1 MTIKV
6 GINGF
11 GRIGRNIFRATDKLK
26 GDFEIVAVNDL
37 GDAAT
42 FAHLLKYD
50 TALGTFGPEV
60 SAGGDSIKVDG
71 RAVKFLSHKDPGE
84 LPWKDLGVDIVI
96 ESTGL
101 FTDATKARVHI
112 DKGGAQK
119 VVISAPATNQDYT
132 VVFGVNHKGYDPKKH
147 NVVSNASC
155 TTNCF
160 VPLAKVLNDSFGIE
174 RGMMTTIHAYTAD
187 QKLQDLPHKDL
198 RRARAAA
205 DNVIPTSTG
214 ANRAVAE
221 VLPELAGKFA
231 GMAFRVPILDVSVVD
246 LTVELKTNANAKTIN
261 AAFDEAAKGALKGI
275 LAVSHEELVS
285 SDFKSNPHS
294 SIVDAPLTLELE
306 SHWAKVVSWYDN
318 EWGFSCRM
326 VDLINYTDSRARG
339 PERAARQRRHRRRRA
354 HQGGDPN
361 PGASRRARRHG
372 HRDVPPRTP
381 KGRRPF
387 AFVAAGGGRAFDA
400 VGSRGA
406 ICRGLRR

>member
-11 GRIGRNIFRATDKLK
+11 GRIGRNIYRATDKLK
-26 GDFEIVAVNDL
+26 ADFEIVAVNDL

-60 SAGGDSIKVDG
+60 SVSGDSIKVDG
-71 RAVKFLSHKDPGE
+71 RDVKFLSVRDPGE
-84 LPWKDLGVDIVI
+84 LPWKELGVDLVI

-112 DKGGAQK
+112 DKGGAKK
-119 VVISAPATNQDYT
+119 VVISAPATHQDYT
-132 VVFGVNHKGYDPKKH
+132 VVFGVNHQGYDPKKH
-147 NVVSNASC
+147 NVISNASC

-174 RGMMTTIHAYTAD
+174 RGMMTTVHAYTAD

-231 GMAFRVPILDVSVVD
+231 GMAFRVPILDVSLVD
-246 LTVELKTNANAKTIN
+246 LTVELKSAANAKAIN
-261 AAFDEAAKGALKGI
+261 AAFEEASTGALKGI

-294 SIVDAPLTLELE
+294 SIVDAPLTLELGE
-306 SHWAKVVSWYDN
+306 HWAKVVSWYDN

-326 VDLINYTDSRARG
+326 VDLINYM
-339 PERAARQRRHRRRRA
+339 AA
-354 HQGGDPN
+354 
-361 PGASRRARRHG
+361 
-372 HRDVPPRTP
+372 
-381 KGRRPF
+381 K
-387 AFVAAGGGRAFDA
+387 
-400 VGSRGA
+400 
-406 ICRGLRR
+406 L

>member
-11 GRIGRNIFRATDKLK
+11 GRIGRNIYRAADKLNA
-26 GDFEIVAVNDL
+26 DFEIVAVNDL

-60 SAGGDSIKVDG
+60 SVAGDSIKVDG
-71 RAVKFLSHKDPGE
+71 RSVKFLSHKDPGE
-84 LPWKDLGVDIVI
+84 LPWKDLGVDLVI

-101 FTDATKARVHI
+101 LTDAHKAQVHI
-112 DKGGAQK
+112 DKGGAKK

-132 VVFGVNHKGYDPKKH
+132 VVMGVNHKGYDPKKH
-147 NVVSNASC
+147 NVISNASC

-160 VPLAKVLNDSFGIE
+160 VPLAKVLHDSFGIE

-205 DNVIPTSTG
+205 DNIIPTSTG

-221 VLPELAGKFA
+221 VLPELAGKFQ

-246 LTVELKTNANAKTIN
+246 LTVELSKATTPQDIN
-261 AAFDEAAKGALKGI
+261 AAFDEAAGGELRGI
-275 LAVSHEELVS
+275 LAVSREELVS
-285 SDFKSNPHS
+285 SDLMHNPHS
-294 SIVDAPLTLELE
+294 SIVDAPLTLMLGGQ
-306 SHWAKVVSWYDN
+306 WAKVVSWYDN

-326 VDLINYTDSRARG
+326 VDLIAYMAQS
-339 PERAARQRRHRRRRA
+339 
-354 HQGGDPN
+354 
-361 PGASRRARRHG
+361 
-372 HRDVPPRTP
+372 
-381 KGRRPF
+381 
-387 AFVAAGGGRAFDA
+387 
-400 VGSRGA
+400 
-406 ICRGLRR
+406 L

>member
-11 GRIGRNIFRATDKLK
+11 GRIGRNIYRAADKLK
-26 GDFEIVAVNDL
+26 SDFEIVAVNDL

-42 FAHLLKYD
+42 FAHLLKHD
-50 TALGTFGPEV
+50 TALGTFGPAV
-60 SAGGDSIKVDG
+60 SATGDTIKVDNHS
-71 RAVKFLSHKDPGE
+71 VKFLSVKDPGE
-84 LPWKDLGVDIVI
+84 LPWKDLGVDLVI

-112 DKGGAQK
+112 DKGGARK
-119 VVISAPATNQDYT
+119 VIISAPATHQDYT
-132 VVFGVNHKGYDPKKH
+132 VVMGVNHKGYDHAKH
-147 NVVSNASC
+147 NVISNASC

-160 VPLAKVLNDSFGIE
+160 VPLAKVLNESFGIE

-221 VLPELAGKFA
+221 VLPELAGKFQ

-246 LTVELKTNANAKTIN
+246 LTVELTKATTAKDIN
-261 AAFDEAAKGALKGI
+261 AAFEAASKGELKGI

-285 SDFKSNPHS
+285 SDFKGDPHS
-294 SIVDAPLTLELE
+294 SIVDAPLTLMLGEN
-306 SHWAKVVSWYDN
+306 WAKVVSWYDN

-326 VDLINYTDSRARG
+326 VDLINHM
-339 PERAARQRRHRRRRA
+339 AA
-354 HQGGDPN
+354 
-361 PGASRRARRHG
+361 
-372 HRDVPPRTP
+372 T
-381 KGRRPF
+381 
-387 AFVAAGGGRAFDA
+387 
-400 VGSRGA
+400 
-406 ICRGLRR
+406 L